1 MVFLL
6 EYVALLHQTRDSDA
20 IKEFIIRN
28 EICFVMNK
36 VSLKQLMKCYYV
48 KITIDW
54 TLFVFQLY
62 FFQSNNQFSRV
73 EF

>member
-20 IKEFIIRN
+20 FKEFIIRN

-36 VSLKQLMKCYYV
+36 VPLKQLLKCYYV